1 MGTGGVGEVRE
12 RLRAHD
18 IAVSAG
24 IRTRAILHKTDEKV
38 VGNRG
43 LSWDVRSKSILKYFK
58 RDPVMGSRVTIAGQE
73 PGRTAADHRGGNIE
87 DDIEAR
93 EAAFQ
98 GADATFG

>member
-24 IRTRAILHKTDEKV
+24 IRTRAILHKADEEV
-38 VGNRG
+38 VGNKE
-43 LSWDVRSKSILKYFK
+43 LSWDLRSMSILKYFK
-58 RDPVMGSRVTIAGQE
+58 RDPVMGSRVSIARQE
-73 PGRTAADHRGGNIE
+73 PGRTAADHRRGNVE

-93 EAAFQ
+93 EAGFQ